1 MKELAIVAIGGNSLV
16 KENGRDTVKDQY
28 EAVCET
34 AKHIADMVQD
44 GYDIVVTHG
53 NGPQVGFG
61 LRRSEIANEMA
72 GMPAV
77 PLANCV
83 ADTQGGIGYQI
94 QQALTNEFAVRGI
107 KKKVA
112 TVITQVE
119 VSKNDPNFK
128 NPTKPVGSFFTLEQ
142 AEEMKKE
149 HSDWIF
155 IEDSGR
161 GYRRVVPSPKPI
173 DIVEK
178 DAIKSLIDAGFV
190 VIAVG
195 GGGVPVIKNGPSSYV
210 GVDAVIDKDFATS
223 LLAEQIDAS
232 TLIITTGVPR
242 VCINFGKP
250 NQKALAKISVEET
263 KKYVNE
269 NHFAK
274 GSMLPKIEASLSF
287 LEGNGKRVI
296 ITNPES
302 LKEAIHEQAG
312 THIVKSDFPRN
323 AALGQTDCIHATF

>member
-1 MKELAIVAIGGNSLV
+1 MNKLVIVAIGGNSLV
-16 KENGRDTVKDQY
+16 RDNGRDSVQDQY
-28 EAVCET
+28 EAVQET
-34 AKHIADMVQD
+34 AVNIADMVQE
-44 GYDIVVTHG
+44 GYNVVVTHG

-61 LRRSEIANEMA
+61 LRRSEIANEII
-72 GMPAV
+72 GMPDV
-77 PLANCV
+77 PLVNCV

-94 QQALTNEFAVRGI
+94 QQALTNEFTKRGLN
-107 KKKVA
+107 KKVA
-112 TVITQVE
+112 TIITQVE
-119 VSKNDPNFK
+119 VDINDPNFQ

-149 HSDWIF
+149 HPEWIF
-155 IEDSGR
+155 MEDSGR

-178 DAIKSLIDAGFV
+178 EAIKSLVDAGYV
-190 VIAVG
+190 VIAAG
-195 GGGVPVIKNGPSSYV
+195 GGGIPVIKTRENEYL

-223 LLAEQIDAS
+223 LLAEQVNAE

-250 NQKALAKISVEET
+250 NQLALEKITVEET
-263 KKYVNE
+263 KQYVLE
-269 NHFAK
+269 NHFAP

-287 LEGNGKRVI
+287 LENGGKKVV

-302 LKEAIHEQAG
+302 LQDAINEKQG
-312 THIVKSDFPRN
+312 THIVKQLNTTPC
-323 AALGQTDCIHATF
+323 LK

>member
-1 MKELAIVAIGGNSLV
+1 MGKLVIVAIGGNSLV
-16 KENGRDTVKDQY
+16 RDNGRDTIQDQF
-28 EAVCET
+28 EAVSET
-34 AKHIADMVQD
+34 AVNIADMVEA
-44 GYDIVVTHG
+44 GYNVVVTHG

-61 LRRSEIANEMA
+61 LRRSEIANEIA
-72 GMPAV
+72 GMPEI
-77 PLANCV
+77 PLVNCG

-94 QQALTNEFAVRGI
+94 QQALTNEFAQRGI
-107 KKKVA
+107 NKKVA

-119 VSKNDPNFK
+119 VSKDDPNFK

-142 AEEMKKE
+142 SEEMKKE
-149 HSDWIF
+149 HPDWIF

-178 DAIKSLIDAGFV
+178 EAIKSLIDSGFV

-195 GGGVPVIKNGPSSYV
+195 GGGIPVVKSDNNTYQGI
-210 GVDAVIDKDFATS
+210 DAVIDKDFATS
-223 LLAEQIDAS
+223 LLAEQVNAE
-232 TLIITTGVPR
+232 TLIITTGVSR

-250 NQKALAKISVEET
+250 NQLALEKISVEET
-263 KKYVNE
+263 KQYVLE
-269 NHFAK
+269 NHFPQ

-287 LEGNGKRVI
+287 LENNGTRVI

-302 LKEAIHEQAG
+302 LKDAINEKAG
-312 THIVKSDFPRN
+312 THIVK
-323 AALGQTDCIHATF
+323 

>member
-1 MKELAIVAIGGNSLV
+1 MGKLVIVAIGGNSLV
-16 KENGRDTVKDQY
+16 RDNGRDTIQDQY

-34 AKHIADMVQD
+34 AVNIADMVEEGFD
-44 GYDIVVTHG
+44 VVVTHG

-61 LRRSEIANEMA
+61 LRRSEIANEIA
-72 GMPAV
+72 GMPEI
-77 PLANCV
+77 PLVNCG

-94 QQALTNEFAVRGI
+94 QQALTNEFAERGI
-107 KKKVA
+107 NKKVA

-119 VSKNDPNFK
+119 VSKDDPNFK

-142 AEEMKKE
+142 SEEMKKE
-149 HSDWIF
+149 HPDWIF

-178 DAIKSLIDAGFV
+178 EAIKTLINSGFV

-195 GGGVPVIKNGPSSYV
+195 GGGIPVVKSDNNTYQGI
-210 GVDAVIDKDFATS
+210 DAVIDKDFATS
-223 LLAEQIDAS
+223 LLAEQVNAE
-232 TLIITTGVPR
+232 TLIITTGVSR

-250 NQKALAKISVEET
+250 NQLALEKITIEET
-263 KKYVNE
+263 KQYVLE
-269 NHFAK
+269 NHFPP

-287 LEGNGKRVI
+287 LENNGTRVI

-302 LKEAIHEQAG
+302 LKDAINENAG
-312 THIVKSDFPRN
+312 THIIK
-323 AALGQTDCIHATF
+323 

>member
-1 MKELAIVAIGGNSLV
+1 MGELVIVAIGGNSLV
-16 KENGRDTVKDQY
+16 RDNGRDSISDQY

-34 AKHIADMVQD
+34 AKHIADMVEQ
-44 GYDIVVTHG
+44 GYDVVVTHG

-61 LRRSEIANEMA
+61 LRRAEIANDLA
-72 GMPAV
+72 SMPSL
-77 PLANCV
+77 PLVNCV

-94 QQALTNEFAVRGI
+94 QQALTNEFSKREMN
-107 KKKVA
+107 KKVA

-119 VSKNDPNFK
+119 VSLDDPNFK

-142 AEEMKKE
+142 SEEMEKE
-149 HSDWIF
+149 HPDWIF
-155 IEDSGR
+155 VEDSGR

-178 DAIKSLIDAGFV
+178 DAIKSLIAAGFV

-195 GGGVPVIKNGPSSYV
+195 GGGVPVIKADDNSYV

-223 LLAEQIDAS
+223 LLAEQIAAD
-232 TLIITTGVPR
+232 TLIITTGVSR

-250 NQKALAKISVEET
+250 NQKALEEITVEET
-263 KKYVNE
+263 KEFVLE
-269 NHFAK
+269 GHFPK

-287 LEGNGKRVI
+287 LENGGKRVI
-296 ITNPES
+296 ITDPES
-302 LKEAIHEQAG
+302 LKDALVGQSG
-312 THIVKSDFPRN
+312 THILDNTSSDKETPKMN
-323 AALGQTDCIHATF
+323 PEMSIAL

>member
-1 MKELAIVAIGGNSLV
+1 MSKLVIVAIGGNSLV
-16 KENGRDTVKDQY
+16 RDNGRDSVQDQY
-28 EAVCET
+28 EAVQET
-34 AKHIADMVQD
+34 AMNIADMVQE
-44 GYDIVVTHG
+44 GYNVVVTHG

-61 LRRSEIANEMA
+61 LRRSEIANETA
-72 GMPAV
+72 GMPDV
-77 PLANCV
+77 PLVNCV

-94 QQALTNEFAVRGI
+94 QQALTNEFTKRGI

-112 TVITQVE
+112 TIITQVE
-119 VSKNDPNFK
+119 VDINDPNFE
-128 NPTKPVGSFFTLEQ
+128 NPTKPVGSFFSLEQ
-142 AEEMKKE
+142 AEEMKLE
-149 HSDWIF
+149 HPEWIF

-178 DAIKSLIDAGFV
+178 EAIKSLVEAGYV
-190 VIAVG
+190 VIAAG
-195 GGGVPVIKNGPSSYV
+195 GGGIPVIKTREKEYL

-223 LLAEQIDAS
+223 LLAEQVNAE

-250 NQKALAKISVEET
+250 NQLALEKITVEET
-263 KKYVNE
+263 KQYVLE
-269 NHFAK
+269 NHFAP

-287 LEGNGKRVI
+287 LENGGKKVV

-302 LKEAIHEQAG
+302 LQDAINEKQG
-312 THIVKSDFPRN
+312 THIVKQLNTTPCSK
-323 AALGQTDCIHATF
+323 